1 MRSGEL
7 AEYMNNNFGVAQQ
20 HQDIAIQNNS
30 MEWIS
35 LQHHLQKPLDLSTT
49 SNVDCDWQ
57 QAPIEDLIDAVSG
70 TLWQDYT
77 IDFDLL

>member
-1 MRSGEL
+1 
-7 AEYMNNNFGVAQQ
+7 MNNNFGVAQQ

-35 LQHHLQKPLDLSTT
+35 LQHHLQEPLDLSAGPDITW
-49 SNVDCDWQ
+49 DWPH
-57 QAPIEDLIDAVSG
+57 ASSTELTDAVSG

-77 IDFDLL
+77 IDLDSL